1 MDSIY
6 VIVYDIL
13 KLIRKNNVKA
23 PITKEYD
30 SIYSILVEKLQE
42 YEIEGE
48 FDSVYEMVLALNE
61 KITNKL

>member
-13 KLIRKNNVKA
+13 NLIRKNNGKE

-30 SIYSILVEKLQE
+30 SIYSILVDILQE